1 MKTQQS
7 KIIRKYKRQSKSKWQ
22 QLDDSTILLL
32 ATFEDKESLSL
43 KYDRYIYLHRDEVG
57 RWLGISLS
65 NQLQDELGDDIG
77 KYREDIDM
85 FKVLLKYHG
94 EALAFMEYFSDEF
107 ESIFGIDVESWFEVV
122 KQNWYVKLK
131 NANYI
136 SDSK

>member
-57 RWLGISLS
+57 RWLGISIS
-65 NQLQDELGDDIG
+65 RMIQDSLDLGD
-77 KYREDIDM
+77 KYLCGADM
-85 FKVLLKYHG
+85 FSVLLRYKN
-94 EALAFMEYFSDEF
+94 EILDFLEFFSDEF
-107 ESIFGIDVESWFEVV
+107 ESLFGLDPLTYLAAAEICWQS
-122 KQNWYVKLK
+122 KL
-131 NANYI
+131 
-136 SDSK
+136 SRVF